1 MATTVSTIVQQEHV
15 RFLSTELSVYSLEQG
30 KQPEPLTVQPSQKAL
45 VLQAVRE
52 AYTLVTDHEV
62 PALAHPDEILIKVA
76 AVGLNP
82 VDWKAPAFNFGIP
95 GLPWVFGRDLAGI
108 VVKTSPSHSPSS
120 RIQVGDLVLVP
131 STDYRDIRKAAF
143 QEYAVTSH
151 YNAAKIPRNISIH
164 QGACLGVAYVAAALA
179 LGVCFGLD
187 FSTSTAAAGPDLM
200 HILGGINKSTIPE
213 DIAGEC
219 FPTGETQ
226 HVKQGEWIAI
236 WGASTTTGY
245 IMIQLAKQCGLKVIC
260 VADISRHGRTLHE
273 VGADLLVDRF
283 DEKRAV
289 EIIRGVTSGRLRYAL
304 DMVGRETA
312 TILQEA
318 LCISP
323 DGPQAHL
330 LGLTGMP
337 KERHPHIRYHSVPI
351 KLFHICEPV
360 AEGLMRWLEC
370 LLETGALTPPDLIVR
385 DDGLAGV
392 NDALNMLRDGSASNR
407 RVVIDM
413 NCSDVSRARE

>member
-15 RFLSTELSVYSLEQG
+15 HTLSSNLSEYPHEQE
-30 KQPEPLTVQPSQKAL
+30 KQPVQVNIQLFQKAL
-45 VLQAVRE
+45 LLQAVRE

-108 VVKTSPSHSPSS
+108 VVKTSSSHSPSS
-120 RIQVGDLVLVP
+120 CIQVGDLVLVP

-143 QEYAVTSH
+143 QEYAVASQH
-151 YNAAKIPRNISIH
+151 NAAKIPQNISIH
-164 QGACLGVAYVAAALA
+164 QGACVGVAYVAAALA

-187 FSTSTAAAGPDLM
+187 FSAATAAAGPNLV
-200 HILGGINKSTIPE
+200 HILGGIDKSTVPE

-219 FPTGETQ
+219 FQVGEAQ
-226 HVKQGEWIAI
+226 HVRQGEWIAI

-245 IMIQLAKQCGLKVIC
+245 IMTQLAKQCRLKVIC
-260 VADISRHGRTLHE
+260 VADVSRHGRTLHE
-273 VGADLLVDRF
+273 AGADLLVDRF
-283 DEKRAV
+283 DEKRAI
-289 EIIRGVTSGRLRYAL
+289 EIIRGVTGGRLRYAL

-318 LCISP
+318 LCTNP
-323 DGPQAHL
+323 DSPQAHL

-337 KERHPHIRYHSVPI
+337 KERHPRIRYHSVPI

-370 LLETGALTPPDLIVR
+370 LLETGALTPPELIVR
-385 DDGLAGV
+385 NDGLAGV

-407 RVVIDM
+407 RIVIDLDG
-413 NCSDVSRARE
+413 SGDSRT